1 MKNTIVIAIVLAILP
16 KPLLSQNDADRK
28 WVTFFSFGLQAHD
41 KRLFDFPPKEA
52 ALARQPE
59 TFGTYQFSLGIH
71 RVFQPDR
78 KISFTTGI
86 GFSTEVATFSR
97 PFEHYYFTGRG
108 TYELTW
114 ANRYS
119 KHLVQFPIAA
129 RYKMG
134 RRLGFQVEAVP
145 QIGMWTVAKQN
156 GTAIRLS
163 KFDPGFY
170 SAEFNLG
177 LNYSISRRI
186 YLGLSYRIF
195 QIKKID
201 KVLFNYILRDPRKD
215 EKFET
220 YNPFKLWFTIGYRM

>member
-1 MKNTIVIAIVLAILP
+1 MKNTIVLAMALAFLP
-16 KPLLSQNDADRK
+16 KTLLGQHDINRK
-28 WVTFFSFGLQAHD
+28 WTTSFSFGLQAHD
-41 KRLFDFPPKEA
+41 KRLFDFPPKEDL
-52 ALARQPE
+52 LARQPE
-59 TFGTYQFSLGIH
+59 AFGTYQLSLGVH
-71 RVFQPDR
+71 RVFQPER
-78 KISFTTGI
+78 KISFTTGV
-86 GFSTEVATFSR
+86 GFSTEVATFLR
-97 PFEHYYFTGRG
+97 PFDHNYFTGRG
-108 TYELTW
+108 TYDLNSTKK
-114 ANRYS
+114 YS
-119 KHLVQFPIAA
+119 KHLVQIPIAA

-134 RRLGFQVEAVP
+134 RRLGFQVEALP
-145 QIGMWTVAKQN
+145 QIGMWTMAKQN
-156 GTAIRLS
+156 GTTITHS
-163 KFDPGFY
+163 KFDPCFY